1 VEHFAPAWSLPFPDD
16 WAEEIL
22 AIHVLEHVPP
32 PRLAATLGEWR
43 RVLRPGGKLRI
54 SVPDSA
60 ALMRAFLDASELEKW
75 SLMGALLG
83 MYANPSV
90 STPDQLCMPADHQVL
105 FDEGLLR
112 SALLAAGFTEFRNR
126 SDKERDAHTEGW
138 RPLIPQI
145 SIIAEVRKPGGAN
158 GHRTA

>member
-1 VEHFAPAWSLPFPDD
+1 VEHFAQAWSLPFPDD

-60 ALMRAFLDASELEKW
+60 ALMRAFLDASEREKW
-75 SLMGALLG
+75 SLIGALLG

-90 STPDQLCMPADHQVL
+90 WTPDQLCAPADHQVL
-105 FDEGLLR
+105 FDEHLLR
-112 SALLAAGFTEFRNR
+112 SVLLSAGFTEFRNR
-126 SDKERDAHTEGW
+126 SDTESDVHTEGW

-158 GHRTA
+158 GHRPA